1 MQVEQYTPMMRQYL
15 DIKENYKDAIVFFR
29 LGDFYEMFF
38 DDAVEAASRL
48 EIALT
53 KKSAGNGIKVDMCG
67 VPHHSAST
75 YIQKLVDYGYKVAIA
90 EQVEEASESKGLVKR
105 DVVNVISPGTIVD
118 VETLDRGSYNFI
130 AALTQNAS
138 KYYLTYA
145 DVTTGDIFSVFID
158 SYNVLISELSTLN
171 IKEIVIS
178 NEFDSVFVNDLKNA
192 GIFVSFHT
200 QNDIPPFF
208 RSLESEDKNEH
219 SESFKL
225 LIGYLLNYQSNSF
238 THFKKVYYY
247 SKSNFM
253 QIDAQSKRNLEI
265 IETLKSGDKKGTLL
279 TFIDECKTAAGSR
292 LLKNWINNPL
302 IEKGEIERRH
312 NLVES
317 LNNNFFEKSAM
328 SSALKGVYDLE
339 RIIFKIVFR
348 SVNPRDLVNLNSSIK
363 KIPILIEEMSG
374 ISDEYT
380 QELKNNYD
388 KVKKIS
394 NKISEAIMDDAAV
407 SIKDGNFIND
417 NYNSELDRCRDVI
430 NNGSKYILELEQKYR
445 NEFDIKS
452 LKISFNRVF
461 GYYIEV
467 TRSNMNQ
474 IKDEYGLIRKQTL
487 ANAERYISKELKD
500 LEVEILTS
508 KSKSYEIEL
517 DIFNDI
523 RNELIDYIKYIQAL
537 SKIVSEIDCLIALS
551 DVSLKHNFVRPT
563 IGKSLYIE
571 DGYHPVLMDKMKDSF
586 IKNNLVIENEKNLLL
601 MTGPNMGGKS
611 TFMRQIAVIVVLNQ
625 IGSFVPAA
633 NATLP
638 IFDKIFTRI
647 GSADDMSSN
656 QSTFMVEMLEANNA
670 IENATKDSLIL
681 FDEIGRGTA
690 TYDGIALAQSII
702 EYISKYIGCLTIFS
716 THYHELVKLEDT
728 IVNLRNIH
736 VSAISEDDHITFLYE
751 VKEGF
756 IDKSFGINVAALAN
770 LPDILIKRAVEVLND
785 LESSYNN
792 VNARESE
799 IQSVGT
805 VKTSENNDE
814 LKTILSNI
822 NINNITPIEALNIL
836 NDIYSK
842 CK

>member
-1 MQVEQYTPMMRQYL
+1 MQIEQYTPMMRQYL

-38 DDAVEAASRL
+38 SDAVEAASRL

-67 VPHHSAST
+67 VPHHSASA
-75 YIQKLVDYGYKVAIA
+75 YIQRLVDQGYKVAIA
-90 EQVEEASESKGLVKR
+90 EQVEDSSESKGLVKR
-105 DVVNVISPGTIVD
+105 EVVNVISPGTIVD

-130 AALTQNAS
+130 AALTKDDG

-158 SYNVLISELSTLN
+158 SYNVLASELATLN
-171 IKEIVIS
+171 IKEIVLS
-178 NEFDSVFVNDLKNA
+178 ADFDASIVANLKNV
-192 GIFVSFHT
+192 GIFVSFHI

-208 RSLESEDKNEH
+208 KSLENDEKCDH

-225 LIGYLLNYQSNSF
+225 LIGYLLNHQSNSF
-238 THFKKVYYY
+238 THFKKIYYY

-265 IETLKSGDKKGTLL
+265 IQTLKSGDKKGTLL

-292 LLKNWINNPL
+292 LLKNWVNNPL
-302 IEKGEIERRH
+302 VEKTEILHRH
-312 NLVES
+312 DLIES
-317 LNNNFFEKSAM
+317 LNSNFFGKAAM
-328 SSALKGVYDLE
+328 SSALKGIYDLE
-339 RIIFKIVFR
+339 RIVFKIVFR
-348 SVNPRDLVNLNSSIK
+348 SVTPKDLVNLNASLK
-363 KIPILIEEMSG
+363 KIPILIEEMSL

-380 QELKNNYD
+380 VTLKENYG
-388 KVKKIS
+388 KVKNIS
-394 NKISEAIMDDAAV
+394 DKISEAIMEDAAV
-407 SIKDGNFIND
+407 NAKDGNFIKD
-417 NYNSELDRCRDVI
+417 SYSEELDRYRDII

-445 NEFDIKS
+445 NEFDIRS

-467 TRSNMNQ
+467 TRSNINQ

-500 LEVEILTS
+500 LEIEILTS
-508 KSKSYEIEL
+508 KSKSIEIEL

-523 RNELIDYIKYIQAL
+523 RNELIDYIGYMQSI
-537 SKIVSEIDCLIALS
+537 SKTVSEIDCLISLS
-551 DVSLKHNFVRPT
+551 DIALKHNFVRPVVADT
-563 IGKSLYIE
+563 LSIIE
-571 DGYHPVLMDKMKDSF
+571 GYHPVLMDKMKNSF
-586 IKNNLVIENEKNLLL
+586 IKNNLVIENDKNLLL

-625 IGSFVPAA
+625 IGSFVPATS
-633 NATLP
+633 ATLP

-670 IENATKDSLIL
+670 IENATKNSLIL

-702 EYISKYIGCLTIFS
+702 EYISKHIGCLTIFS
-716 THYHELVKLEDT
+716 THYHELVKLENT
-728 IVNLRNIH
+728 IDNLRNIH

-751 VKEGF
+751 VKDGY
-756 IDKSFGINVAALAN
+756 IDKSFGINVASLAN
-770 LPDILIKRAVEVLND
+770 LPDILLKRAVEVLND
-785 LESSYNN
+785 LENSASN
-792 VNARESE
+792 VRTDNCKPIGFEVETAH
-799 IQSVGT
+799 
-805 VKTSENNDE
+805 DE
-814 LKTILSNI
+814 ELRKILEKI

-842 CK
+842 FK